1 MLDDAVEIKSI
12 NFGVLSKKDIL
23 EMSVCELYNSKLT
36 GANSLY
42 DQRMGSMKNNQ
53 ICQTCGL
60 NPKMCPGHYGHI
72 NLVESIIHPL
82 YYRHVVS
89 FLKCFCVKCHSLLI
103 NVETLSVNNSTHIS
117 GENKF
122 KAILAQIA
130 KIEYC
135 YACST
140 QQPKFLFSISDS
152 IIYASYKNGTK
163 NQQKIVMEVKDISD
177 IFNNISDTDIVSLG
191 LEPDMVHPRNLILT
205 TLPVISPISRPFV
218 ITDNMVC
225 DDDLTIQ
232 YIEIIKI
239 NNHLKEEGLSDGK
252 RQKYI
257 FSLKFRVKCL
267 MDNSHGKSRHT
278 N

>member
-1 MLDDAVEIKSI
+1 MIEEAVEIKNI
-12 NFGVLSKKDIL
+12 NFGVLSPKDIL
-23 EMSVCELYNSKLT
+23 NISVCELYNSKLS
-36 GANSLY
+36 GPNSLY

-53 ICQTCGL
+53 LCHTCGL
-60 NPKMCPGHYGHI
+60 NPKLCPGHYGHI
-72 NLVESIIHPL
+72 DLVEPIIHPL
-82 YYRHVVS
+82 YYRYAVS
-89 FLKCFCVKCHSLLI
+89 FLKCFCVKCHFLLI
-103 NVETLSVNNSTHIS
+103 NSETISVNNSTHMS
-117 GENKF
+117 GEAKF
-122 KAILAQIA
+122 KAILDQIVNLD
-130 KIEYC
+130 YC
-135 YACST
+135 YKCST
-140 QQPKFLFSISDS
+140 QQPKFLFSISES

-163 NQQKIVMEVKDISD
+163 NQKKIVMEVKDIYD
-177 IFNNISDTDIVSLG
+177 IFNDITDNDIVSLG
-191 LEPDMVHPRNLILT
+191 LNPRMIHPRNLILT
-205 TLPVISPISRPFV
+205 ILPVVSPISRPFV

-239 NNHLKEEGLSDGK
+239 ANHLREENLSDAK